1 MPADATLIEKWKD
14 IPGYNGK
21 YQAST
26 EGNVRRVFGSGKTR
40 AMMPYHK
47 KMSGSQRLIVKLTKD
62 GKSKEEVLLGLI
74 AKTFLGPVPP
84 GMVPYHKNGLQS
96 DNYLNNIA
104 YITRQELGT
113 RTGSRSRRKP
123 VVKLDTSGQDVAFYR
138 SARQAAKENFMSY
151 QTIIDRC
158 NGDVKRGPAPD
169 GFEYAWDD
177 SEVSRR
183 KAVRRM
189 ELAGNYIPPMPEA
202 PAVEFDF

>member
-1 MPADATLIEKWKD
+1 M
-14 IPGYNGK
+14 
-21 YQAST
+21 
-26 EGNVRRVFGSGKTR
+26 V
-40 AMMPYHK
+40 
-47 KMSGSQRLIVKLTKD
+47 VKLTKN
-62 GKSKEEVLLGLI
+62 GKSKEEILIQVI
-74 AKTFLGPVPP
+74 AKTFLGPVPA
-84 GMVPYHKNGLQS
+84 GMVPYHKNGVQS

-104 YITRQELGT
+104 YITRRELGNK
-113 RTGSRSRRKP
+113 TGARSKRKP

-169 GFEYAWDD
+169 GYEYAWDD

-189 ELAGNYIPPMPEA
+189 ELAGKYTPPMPKA
-202 PAVEFDF
+202 HAVKFDF